1 MPLIL
6 IASLIEISNDLLAR
20 AEISQVIWYHYDD
33 VVDVIALWIPQ
44 DCVPWSAPRA
54 RSFAVTVVWKPKSLK
69 YINNAGGIAV
79 TAVVATIA
87 VAEAVA
93 VTYDEEENHSLAH
106 LCGLTGTDRQAVV

>member
-33 VVDVIALWIPQ
+33 VVDVIAPSGYIK
-44 DCVPWSAPRA
+44 CVPWSAPRA

-79 TAVVATIA
+79 TTVVATIA
-87 VAEAVA
+87 VAEA
-93 VTYDEEENHSLAH
+93 TYDEEENHSLAN